1 MFSTCGQHF
10 YRWRFP
16 SVERTFIIS
25 LKAVEH
31 VDMQVK
37 NLLSKSFFF
46 PSLFCFFL
54 STLSLK
60 VSCSFC
66 CILCWSLL
74 QKILFSTNKTQ
85 CEIITWYV
93 ERVHRCISTNGDW
106 ICNKNISFR
115 LETRVRKMD
124 GVDSRKKKSTY
135 VREWVWEFQC
145 SKQLITWLKS
155 NGSRTTFCWHLHF
168 TYSLNH
174 IWWCYHIGYRCHLP

>member
-1 MFSTCGQHF
+1 MDNIFI
-10 YRWRFP
+10 
-16 SVERTFIIS
+16 VEDFLPLDALSSSHLKLLNTSICKWKIS
-25 LKAVEH
+25 FQKA
-31 VDMQVK
+31 
-37 NLLSKSFFF
+37 FF

-106 ICNKNISFR
+106 ICNKSNSFR
-115 LETRVRKMD
+115 FVSRVRKMD
-124 GVDSRKKKSTY
+124 GVDSSKKKEY
-135 VREWVWEFQC
+135 VCTRVSVRVSMQ
-145 SKQLITWLKS
+145 QTANNLIE
-155 NGSRTTFCWHLHF
+155 
-168 TYSLNH
+168 
-174 IWWCYHIGYRCHLP
+174 I